1 MKRTHRRSGGFTLIE
16 LLVVVAIIALLVS
29 ILLPSLGKA
38 KDLAMTIVCSARHQ
52 GAFKGWAYYGNQYGV
67 WLAPWDRPAYNTP
80 LHDWEGSAVPRQWP
94 YTMGVYCSGFSIPDG
109 ETVGYPNGWYH
120 PEGRAS
126 GVYNVMLAKQL
137 QCAVMENRPPTN
149 PAWKTF
155 TTMSYFIM
163 GASRDPNTGD
173 WRYRLDDYPKPE
185 LMTHPS
191 TTGLVMCQAGL
202 STEPGT
208 NAWVHYRNEWSG
220 QINFFAIDPH
230 GGESNVTFSD
240 GHTQTMAHAELYETM
255 WLSMW
260 ERGDDVEH
268 EPLPN

>member
-38 KDLAMTIVCSARHQ
+38 KDLAMTMVCAARHQ

-67 WLAPWDRPAYNTP
+67 WLAPWDQAAWGTP
-80 LHDWEGSAVPRQWP
+80 FRDWESSNDTPRQWP
-94 YTMGVYCSGFSIPDG
+94 YVMGTYVAGYNIPDG
-109 ETVGYPNGWYH
+109 EAINYPNGWFS
-120 PEGRAS
+120 PQGRV
-126 GVYNVMLAKQL
+126 GGPYNAMKAKQL
-137 QCAVMENRPPTN
+137 QCAVMENRPATN
-149 PAWKTF
+149 PWWLDW

-163 GASRDPNTGD
+163 GARRNATTGGWD
-173 WRYRLDDYPKPE
+173 YAIRFYPKPE
-185 LMTHPS
+185 MMTHAS
-191 TTGLVMCQAGL
+191 TTGLLMCQAGN
-202 STEPGT
+202 SASGT
-208 NAWVHYRNEWSG
+208 NCWVSYN
-220 QINFFAIDPH
+220 QNFFAMDPH

-240 GHTQTMAHAELYETM
+240 GHTQTMSHSELYETM

-268 EPLPN
+268 TPLPH